1 MSSNMSTSKVNPLA
15 IKTVSHVV
23 NLNDPI
29 QARLAENKLTIK
41 NSKLWI
47 RRNRIHPVSE
57 TGSPTSK

>member
-1 MSSNMSTSKVNPLA
+1 MSTSKVNPMV
-15 IKTVSHVV
+15 IKTVSHIV

-47 RRNRIHPVSE
+47 RRNRIQPVSE

>member
-1 MSSNMSTSKVNPLA
+1 MSSNMSTSINPLA

>member
-1 MSSNMSTSKVNPLA
+1 MSTSKVNPMV
-15 IKTVSHVV
+15 IKTVSHRV

-47 RRNRIHPVSE
+47 RRNRIYPVSE